1 MGSRVQSEVK
11 AGAQIP
17 SPGMRRE
24 PGLMNPQRGKGIP
37 GLLWEFRG
45 LGAPMLVSRERR
57 GMKTKTP

>member
-37 GLLWEFRG
+37 GILWEFGVWEPRC
-45 LGAPMLVSRERR
+45 LSLEREEE
-57 GMKTKTP
+57 